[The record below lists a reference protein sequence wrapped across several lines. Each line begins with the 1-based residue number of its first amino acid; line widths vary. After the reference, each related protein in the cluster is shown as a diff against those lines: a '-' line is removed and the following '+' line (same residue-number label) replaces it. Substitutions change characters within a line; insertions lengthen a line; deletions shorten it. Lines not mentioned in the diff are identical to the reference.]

1 MPVFLL
7 NESLIFPNPEL
18 SEDNGLLAV
27 GGDLSLERLLLA
39 YKNGIFPWYSE
50 EDPILWWS
58 PDPRCVLFPDK
69 IHISRSLKRLLNKN
83 IYRVT
88 FNQRFEE
95 VINTCAELRKNE
107 TWLTNEMIDAY
118 INLFDNGYGMSVE
131 VLEENMLVGG
141 LYGVRLG
148 KCFFAE
154 SMFSI
159 KSNTSK
165 IAMVK
170 MCEKLIEEN
179 VVIIDCQVS
188 SPHLHRMGA
197 QNIPRNVFLDI
208 IKRNI

>member
-118 INLFDNGYGMSVE
+118 INLFDKDYGMSVE
-131 VLEENMLVGG
+131 VLEDNMIVGG

-197 QNIPRNVFLDI
+197 QNISRNVFLDI
-208 IKRNI
+208 IRRNI

>member
-1 MPVFLL
+1 ML
-7 NESLIFPNPEL
+7 NESLIFPNPEF
-18 SEDNGLLAV
+18 SEDNGLLAI
-27 GGDLSLERLLLA
+27 GGDLNLERLLLA
-39 YKNGIFPWYSE
+39 YKNGIFPWYSD

-58 PDPRCVLFPDK
+58 PNPRCVLFPDK
-69 IHISRSLKRLLNKN
+69 IHVSRSLKRLLNKN

-95 VINTCAELRKNE
+95 VINTCAELRNDE

-118 INLFDNGYGMSVE
+118 INLFNNGYGMSVE
-131 VLEENMLVGG
+131 VLDRNMLVGG

-154 SMFSI
+154 SMFSTQ
-159 KSNTSK
+159 SNTSK

-197 QNIPRNVFLDI
+197 QNIPRDTFLDI
-208 IKRNI
+208 LKRNI